1 MFQVLAPVVVRPSV
15 EARAALGVQLQPAAK
30 AAWLEIARR
39 GMGLEMAHFQIVHT
53 GVTLA
58 VCSRLRRDGFIE
70 IELGLG
76 DPRQAARLIPA
87 AQLRRDEARSQTR
100 QVPHGPR
107 TGFFHLVASARGGR

>member
-1 MFQVLAPVVVRPSV
+1 MFQVLAPVVVRPSAD
-15 EARAALGVQLQPAAK
+15 ARAALGVQLQPAAK

-39 GMGLEMAHFQIVHT
+39 GKGLEMAHFQIVHT

-76 DPRQAARLIPA
+76 DPRQAARVIPA

-100 QVPHGPR
+100 QMPHGSRAGSVHPA
-107 TGFFHLVASARGGR
+107 ASARGGR